1 MMSGVYDVVR
11 RVRGDRRRGRL
22 VGVRRPERSTTSV
35 ALAATGYAAVGFL
48 AGAAL
53 GTLAWG
59 QVLATNRSG
68 LFSRHPVRRFAAV
81 GYLRARP
88 SVDTARLLRDY
99 IRWETQPLLR
109 RRARQ
114 VLRLVEASL
123 ER

>member
-1 MMSGVYDVVR
+1 MSGLYSTVR
-11 RVRGDRRRGRL
+11 RSRGERRRGRL
-22 VGVRRPERSTTSV
+22 VGIVRPERSTASLVLESSGWAAGGFVAGV
-35 ALAATGYAAVGFL
+35 AL
-48 AGAAL
+48 GAA
-53 GTLAWG
+53 AWSWL
-59 QVLATNRSG
+59 LATNRSG
-68 LFSRHPVRRFAAV
+68 LFSKHPVRRFAAV

>member
-1 MMSGVYDVVR
+1 MSGAYDAVR
-11 RVRGDRRRGRL
+11 RARGGRRRGRV
-22 VGVRRPERSTTSV
+22 VGVLRPERSGASI
-35 ALAATGYAAVGFL
+35 ALAATGYAALGFL
-48 AGAAL
+48 AGAAV

-59 QVLATNRSG
+59 RVLATNRSG
-68 LFSRHPVRRFAAV
+68 LFSPHAVRRFAAV

-123 ER
+123 DR